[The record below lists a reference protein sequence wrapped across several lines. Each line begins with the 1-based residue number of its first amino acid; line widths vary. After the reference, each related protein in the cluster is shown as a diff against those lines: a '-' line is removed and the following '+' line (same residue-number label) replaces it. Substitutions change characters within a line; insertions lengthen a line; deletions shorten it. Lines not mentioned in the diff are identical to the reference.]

1 MELRN
6 AMEDHHVKIVWMS
19 VKKTILVSNGTVLDF
34 VKLQKDLIDRKES
47 RWTDQGFA
55 NIPFLNKNLFS
66 ILMFDSEEPKRISSI
81 EIEFEST
88 PGKASYG
95 LLHIAKTVVL
105 SVDERRLRLDLS
117 LHGTDTAG
125 MVVRQNFKQ

>member
-1 MELRN
+1 M
-6 AMEDHHVKIVWMS
+6 
-19 VKKTILVSNGTVLDF
+19 
-34 VKLQKDLIDRKES
+34 
-47 RWTDQGFA
+47 DQGFA

>member
-6 AMEDHHVKIVWMS
+6 AMEDHHVKIIWMS
-19 VKKTILVSNGTVLDF
+19 VKKKILVSNGTVLDF
-34 VKLQKDLIDRKES
+34 VKLQRDLIDRKEL

-55 NIPFLNKNLFS
+55 KIPFLNKNLFS